1 MKIIKQMTIIG
12 LITFIGELLN
22 ILLPLPVPGSVYG
35 MVLLFLCLVTGIVK
49 LSQVEDTAT
58 FLIAIMPVMFVSPSV
73 GLMNSY
79 SAIVDSVLVLLFI
92 CFFTTITTMSIT
104 GLIAQFIITIRKN
117 KEDNRHE

>member
-1 MKIIKQMTIIG
+1 MKILKQMTIIG

-22 ILLPLPVPGSVYG
+22 MLIPLPVPGSVYG

-49 LSQVEDTAT
+49 LSQVEETAN
-58 FLIAIMPVMFVSPSV
+58 FLITIMPVMFVSPSV

-79 SAIVDSVLVLLFI
+79 STIADSVLVLLFI

-104 GLIAQFIITIRKN
+104 GLIAQFIINKN
-117 KEDNRHE
+117 KEEKKHE